1 MNLACLF
8 FFLYLFFS
16 CAQNVLE
23 QIVGFLTCYRS
34 VSDILFAIF
43 IGLFGTCLFP
53 ACLSETFKG
62 MNWRKEIVLS
72 AGQFK
77 DPC

>member
-8 FFLYLFFS
+8 FFLSLFFFSS

-23 QIVGFLTCYRS
+23 QIAGSLTCYRS
-34 VSDILFAIF
+34 ASHTLSAIF
-43 IGLFGTCLFP
+43 IGLFGTGLFP

-62 MNWRKEIVLS
+62 RN
-72 AGQFK
+72 
-77 DPC
+77 